1 MRKFCLP
8 SAVSADMNKQ
18 VQHAQAVLVRGRGS
32 SQINLMCQYHS
43 GSSGLKY
50 FCDFLQVVQYKHY
63 FKSNYSYCKSIRST
77 QVLIVPKGKLLRLWY
92 RCQQCFKE
100 LVFKSLLITVKYVDC
115 SKTACN

>member
-8 SAVSADMNKQ
+8 SAVAADMNKQ

-32 SQINLMCQYHS
+32 SQINRKCQYHS
-43 GSSGLKY
+43 GNSGLKY
-50 FCDFLQVVQYKHY
+50 FCDFLQVVECKHY
-63 FKSNYSYCKSIRST
+63 FKSNYSYYKSIRST